1 MITSNRIGDIAEFL
15 FDAKAVELGYVVT
28 RPIHAGTVYDRVIDN
43 GERFFRVQIK
53 CIWDA
58 MSRGGK
64 YRVFTRRTDDSSYS
78 RRDVDVIAA
87 YIKNESSWY
96 LFINKSA
103 KSITIKD
110 TFKENWKIFETVQGH
125 KEETP
130 EGLGLRSDGL

>member
-87 YIKNESSWY
+87 YIKNENSWY

>member
-58 MSRGGK
+58 ISRGGK

-87 YIKNESSWY
+87 YIKNENSWY

>member
-1 MITSNRIGDIAEFL
+1 LITSNRIGDIAEFL

-58 MSRGGK
+58 ISRGGK

-87 YIKNESSWY
+87 YIKNENSWY

>member
-1 MITSNRIGDIAEFL
+1 LITSNRIGDIAEFL

-87 YIKNESSWY
+87 YIKNENSWY